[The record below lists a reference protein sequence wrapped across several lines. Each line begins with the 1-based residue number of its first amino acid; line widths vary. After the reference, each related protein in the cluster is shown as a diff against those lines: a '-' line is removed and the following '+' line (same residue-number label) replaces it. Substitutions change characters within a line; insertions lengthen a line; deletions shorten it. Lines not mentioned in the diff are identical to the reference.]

1 MTSKN
6 GRLYAGLDIGSRTTK
21 AVVMD
26 GEGRIRGTR
35 IEDSKYSSGRIGAL
49 VFEGLLAELGI
60 SRGDVSYLVAT
71 GYGRVSVPWAD
82 ATVTEITCHAR
93 GAHSLNPTARSVID
107 IGGQDSKAISLT
119 ETGGV
124 MRFAMNDKCAAG
136 CGRFLETILKHA
148 LDTSVYELD
157 SFHIDL
163 RRACPINSTC
173 TVFAESEV
181 ISLLA
186 EGTEREAIIGGL
198 VNAIAHRVSSLLKR
212 IGIREEVV
220 FCGGV
225 AKNRWVRAAL
235 EEALAVQIKSVDGMD
250 PQLVGALGA
259 ALLASERSQCEPQRE
274 PALRDSYSI

>member
-6 GRLYAGLDIGSRTTK
+6 GRLFAGLDIGSRTTK
-21 AVVMD
+21 AVVID
-26 GEGRIRGTR
+26 GESRILGTR
-35 IEDSKYSSGRIGAL
+35 IEDSKFSSGRIGAL
-49 VFEGLLAELGI
+49 VFEGLLAELGLPREDI
-60 SRGDVSYLVAT
+60 SYVVAT

-93 GAHSLNPTARSVID
+93 GAHSLNPDARTVID
-107 IGGQDSKAISLT
+107 IGGQDSKAIALT
-119 ETGGV
+119 ETGDM

-157 SFHIDL
+157 SYGIDL
-163 RRACPINSTC
+163 RQACPINSTC

-186 EGTEREAIIGGL
+186 GGTEREAIIGGL
-198 VNAIAHRVSSLLKR
+198 VNAIAHRVSSLVKR
-212 IGIREEVV
+212 IGVREEVV

-235 EEALAVQIKSVDGMD
+235 EEALSVQIENVNGLD

-259 ALLASERSQCEPQRE
+259 ALLARERSLGEPHRE
-274 PALRDSYSI
+274 PALRGSYSI